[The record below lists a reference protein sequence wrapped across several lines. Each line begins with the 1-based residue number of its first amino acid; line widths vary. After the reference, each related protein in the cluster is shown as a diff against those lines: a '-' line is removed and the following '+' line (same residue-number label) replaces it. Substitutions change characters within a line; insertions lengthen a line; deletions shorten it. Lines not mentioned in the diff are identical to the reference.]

1 MAKYETSEL
10 REKSVEELQGSLV
23 QLRKDQFNYRMQRST
38 GQLTQTHLLKDVSR
52 DIARLKTV
60 MNEKV
65 SSTDE

>member
-1 MAKYETSEL
+1 MKTSEL
-10 REKSVEELQGSLV
+10 REKSVEELQNSLV

-60 MNEKV
+60 MNEKA